1 MLTIIIW
8 AAFIAVVAYVYI
20 EIIGHEPFFNSWW
33 QFGLKHFENRWFYK
47 PIWGCQ
53 LCFAGQNAL
62 WIFIFNWI
70 ATNFDTNAPF
80 WRFVF
85 FLIPKYVGV
94 TYSLY
99 LGVFSV
105 SLSILFTFLITKL
118 LKK

>member
-8 AAFIAVVAYVYI
+8 AAIIAVVAYVYR
-20 EIIGHEPFFNSWW
+20 EVLAYEPVLNWW
-33 QFGLKHFENRWFYK
+33 FKFGLKYENKWFNA

-62 WIFIFNWI
+62 WIYIFNWLSS
-70 ATNFDTNAPF
+70 NLDKNAPF

-85 FLIPKYVGV
+85 FLIPKYGNID
-94 TYSLY
+94 YSVY
-99 LGVFSV
+99 FGVFSV
-105 SLSILFTFLITKL
+105 SLSILFTLLLTKY

>member
-8 AAFIAVVAYVYI
+8 SAFIAVVAYVYR
-20 EIIGHEPFFNSWW
+20 EILAYEKVLNWW
-33 QFGLKHFENRWFYK
+33 FKIGLKYEDKWFHA

-105 SLSILFTFLITKL
+105 SLSILFTFLITKI

>member
-1 MLTIIIW
+1 MLTIIFW
-8 AAFIAVVAYVYI
+8 AAIIAVVSYVYR
-20 EIIGHEPFFNSWW
+20 EILAYEDVLNWW
-33 QFGLKHFENRWFYK
+33 FRFGLKYETKWFYK

-70 ATNFDTNAPF
+70 SSNLNEKAPF
-80 WRFVF
+80 WRLIF
-85 FLIPKYVGV
+85 FLIPKYGNIP
-94 TYSLY
+94 YSIY

-105 SLSILFTFLITKL
+105 SLSILLTFILTKL